1 MKITIVLL
9 NKGRGSGEVARQ
21 HVREL
26 IRRGHDV
33 TLVHPG
39 IGAGVP
45 GATNV
50 DVPLHR
56 PLQPVHEYLPASGE
70 NQQAVSTM
78 AADLALAY
86 VDDFRGV
93 LERTAADADL
103 VIGHHGNIS
112 SVAAGEFATRAGIP
126 HVLFLHGTGIEPRLH
141 GGYDDEVWARIE
153 QVIIGARGLLVT
165 TEYVRRHLVDEL
177 IDVPAERFLVLP
189 VGVDTEEFR
198 PGTVGDVAA
207 KFGLPERYVICP
219 GAITRLK
226 GTHNVAEASSAYA
239 HLAPTIFIG
248 DGDERAR
255 LEAEIG
261 DRGRFLGFVSA
272 EDKAHLIN
280 GGTILTAAPE
290 KLEHFGIVY
299 IEAMAGGTVPVAYHG
314 GGVDSIITD
323 EVGIRTTRHPDALG
337 SAIAELLNDN
347 PRRESMASRGRRR
360 AIAEYSASS
369 LGDRLERWLSEL
381 VPRD

>member
-56 PLQPVHEYLPASGE
+56 PLQPVHEYLPASGDE
-70 NQQAVSTM
+70 QQALSPM
-78 AADLALAY
+78 AAALALAY
-86 VDDFRGV
+86 LADFRGV

-112 SVAAGEFATRAGIP
+112 SVAAGEFATRAAIP

-177 IDVPAERFLVLP
+177 IDVPVERFLVLP

-219 GAITRLK
+219 GAITRVK
-226 GTHNVAEASSAYA
+226 GTHNVVEASRAYA

-255 LEAEIG
+255 LEVEIG

-323 EVGIRTTRHPDALG
+323 EVGIRTARHPDALG

-369 LGDRLERWLSEL
+369 LGHRLERWLSEL
-381 VPRD
+381 VSRD